1 MSNTV
6 RIACLQI
13 IDPWGEVPANGG
25 ESPGVVHADLD
36 LSQVAVVRAMLPSLT
51 HDRPFAP
58 P

>member
-13 IDPWGEVPANGG
+13 IDPWGEVLADGG
-25 ESPGVVHADLD
+25 ESPGVVYADLE
-36 LSQVAVVRAMLPSLT
+36 LSQVGAVRAMLPSLT